1 MKIAEVAPKNPLQA
15 QAQALR
21 KRAQVLSAAGKRQ
34 TATASAQKA
43 QQQLASAN
51 KAEAALRQKLQATT
65 SKPGTS
71 ECRVQQRAARKSV
84 PQNIT
89 DLQSRASSFG
99 SAQEEKGKTQ

>member
-1 MKIAEVAPKNPLQA
+1 MRAHQITPPNQNLA
-15 QAQALR
+15 QAKALR

-34 TATASAQKA
+34 TATANAQKA

>member
-21 KRAQVLSAAGKRQ
+21 KQAQALSAAGKRQ